1 MVAVFFDMAL
11 KKFWYRYYC
20 FSLFKSDRINKVL
33 LWTLALI
40 SLAIF
45 YFSKFQS
52 LEALQSSQWYAYFTS
67 KEFYILFLSII
78 VWNNYKHT
86 RDAAVATAVLVKS
99 IYDTIGAYLD
109 LPNKYAAIDLTWQ
122 VFIYTLLVGLLSHS
136 LWKYWTNAR
145 EERDIR

>member
-1 MVAVFFDMAL
+1 MVGVFFDIAV

-33 LWTLALI
+33 LWVLIPI
-40 SLAIF
+40 SLFIF
-45 YFSKFQS
+45 YCSKFHS
-52 LEALQSSQWYAYFTS
+52 YEWYAYFTS

-78 VWNNYKHT
+78 IWNNYKHT

-109 LPNKYAAIDLTWQ
+109 LPNKYATIDLTWQ
-122 VFIYTLLVGLLSHS
+122 VFIYTLLVVLLSHS

-145 EERDIR
+145 EERDI